1 MNDQRPTD
9 DRYAIAIEC
18 SNPGACADGRGEV
31 GLARIQSDG
40 SLACVG
46 VLPLDESMRGS
57 DGIMSGIDALCSE
70 HGIGKEQ
77 IARVVVSVGPGGYT
91 GLRVSVT
98 LAKVLA
104 LSLGCSVVSVP
115 TAAVA
120 QACRATEDG
129 AVIALAS
136 KNGKAHCTR
145 VGGVGGEELQVFGV
159 VGEEEVAEF
168 GGGVL
173 VADKHLPAG
182 MRDAAT
188 QSGMVIEELRLGAQ
202 GCFKASEGRNA
213 VDPSELSVMY
223 AREPD
228 AVTQW
233 RALHGS

>member
-31 GLARIQSDG
+31 GVARIQSDG

-46 VLPLDESMRGS
+46 VSALDESMRGS
-57 DGIMSGIDALCSE
+57 DGIMSGIDALCNE

-77 IARVVVSVGPGGYT
+77 IARIVVSVGPGGYT

-120 QACRATEDG
+120 QTCREKDDG

-145 VGGVGGEELQVFGV
+145 VGGGKELQVIGV
-159 VGEEEVAEF
+159 IGAEEIAGF
-168 GGGVL
+168 DGGVL

-188 QSGMVIEELRLGAQ
+188 ESGMVIEELRLGAQ
-202 GCFKASEGRNA
+202 GCFSASEGRNA

>member
-31 GLARIQSDG
+31 GLARIHSDG

-46 VLPLDESMRGS
+46 VRPLDESMRGS

-70 HGIGKEQ
+70 HGIGKQQ

-104 LSLGCSVVSVP
+104 LSLRCSVVSVP

-120 QACRATEDG
+120 QACRATHDG

-145 VGGVGGEELQVFGV
+145 VGGGADLQVIGV
-159 VGEEEVAEF
+159 IGAEEIAGI